1 MAPSAT
7 STTNLPAAEAV
18 ALPAPATGPARF
30 DEYCETSVRIAAR
43 GLVGRYGIREQDLE
57 DVQQDII
64 VNLLPRLPAFNRAKG
79 TWTTHV
85 KNAVEKATASV
96 IRHRCAQRRIPP
108 KKLQEPV
115 ESADPA
121 FPKQQHEQE
130 SEYGKMVALPVDL
143 LDHRADGSQHEA
155 DQRMDLET
163 AIQHLTPVQQQV
175 CAALKRLSIGET
187 AMELGL
193 ERWQVYQAIEQI
205 RVVFARFELDPTAA

>member
-1 MAPSAT
+1 MPGSTCSHTIRAREARKSSTSTPAAPSY
-7 STTNLPAAEAV
+7 
-18 ALPAPATGPARF
+18 
-30 DEYCETSVRIAAR
+30 DEYCATSVRIAAR

-108 KKLQEPV
+108 KKVQEPV

-143 LDHRADGSQHEA
+143 FDHRADGAQHEA

-175 CAALKRLSIGET
+175 CAALKRLSVGEAAT
-187 AMELGL
+187 ELGL